1 MGCSSSATDT
11 ASGRRPDW
19 LAVTFAPRSSFSPLF
34 SSVFSSLFSS
44 VFSSSSLLTL
54 SAALMSA
61 LSWALSLALSLAVS
75 LALTSSLA
83 VTVLGVAVRPS
94 TSYGQDKAGE
104 GKPGVPEASRKT
116 QAANVPNAGKP
127 DDGKRESA
135 ALRAGAATSNIT
147 PFLGGE
153 VVGGFHPYPAQ
164 HIHDELHAR
173 CLVIDNGERR
183 VAFVVLD
190 LLGADR
196 LLFDDARRRV
206 TEATG
211 IPGECVMMS
220 TTHTHSATSALGRQR
235 GLPQTELDEYQTFV
249 SRRVADGVQRAI
261 NNLAPAQVGWAMG
274 REPREV
280 FNRRWFMKPG
290 TVPVNPF
297 GETTDRVK
305 MNPPRASKDL
315 LEPSGPTDPEIWL
328 IAARTPDGRPIGLV
342 ANYSLHYVGGVR
354 GADVSADYF
363 ALFADRMTQLLGAE
377 RQQPPFV
384 AMMGNGTSGNIN
396 NIDFSKPG
404 EARKPYEKMAEVAD
418 HVAATAWEAYRQIQW
433 KDQVTLAG
441 RLESLSVTV
450 RRPTPEQLERARDIL
465 RRRVNPEL
473 KATLEEVYA
482 DRTVKMSQWPERI
495 DLPLQVVRV
504 GGIAVA
510 GIPNEVFVEIGLQYK
525 ERSPIRPCFIMSMA
539 NGYYG
544 YLPTPEHH
552 RLGGYETWL
561 GTNRVE
567 VDASTKILS
576 KLLAMTGTLADP

>member
-1 MGCSSSATDT
+1 MSRVCSPMFLRVTGTHRWLIVAAVLAWIALLSGRPAASSAQEKP
-11 ASGRRPDW
+11 AIEKP
-19 LAVTFAPRSSFSPLF
+19 AVEKPAVVKPAVEKPAAVN
-34 SSVFSSLFSS
+34 SVD
-44 VFSSSSLLTL
+44 
-54 SAALMSA
+54 AKPALKE
-61 LSWALSLALSLAVS
+61 L
-75 LALTSSLA
+75 
-83 VTVLGVAVRPS
+83 
-94 TSYGQDKAGE
+94 K
-104 GKPGVPEASRKT
+104 
-116 QAANVPNAGKP
+116 
-127 DDGKRESA
+127 
-135 ALRAGAATSNIT
+135 AGAATSNIT

-173 CLVIDNGERR
+173 CLVIDNGDQR

-220 TTHTHSATSALGRQR
+220 TTHTHSATTALGQKR

-249 SRRVADGVQRAI
+249 SRRIADGVRRAV
-261 NNLAPAQVGWAMG
+261 NNLAPAQVGWAAG

-315 LEPSGPTDPEIWL
+315 IEPSGPTDPEVWL
-328 IAARTPDGRPIGLV
+328 IAARTLDGRPIGLV

-363 ALFADRMTQLLGAE
+363 ALFADSMTRLLGAE

-396 NIDFSKPG
+396 NIDFSQPG
-404 EARKPYEKMAEVAD
+404 EARKPYERMAEVAD
-418 HVAATAWEAYRQIQW
+418 NVAAAAMEAYRGMQW
-433 KDQVTLAG
+433 RDWVPLAG
-441 RLESLSVTV
+441 RLESLSVAV

-482 DRTVKMSQWPERI
+482 DRTVKMNQWPERI

-510 GIPNEVFVEIGLQYK
+510 GIPNEVFVEIGLEYK
-525 ERSPIRPCFIMSMA
+525 SRSPIRPCFIMSMA

-567 VDASTKILS
+567 FDASTKILA
-576 KLLAMTGTLADP
+576 KLLEMTATLADLR

>member
-1 MGCSSSATDT
+1 MRGMGFASSRVVGATRAWRVLAIAFAMLA
-11 ASGRRPDW
+11 ASWGGTS
-19 LAVTFAPRSSFSPLF
+19 VSS
-34 SSVFSSLFSS
+34 
-44 VFSSSSLLTL
+44 
-54 SAALMSA
+54 
-61 LSWALSLALSLAVS
+61 
-75 LALTSSLA
+75 
-83 VTVLGVAVRPS
+83 
-94 TSYGQDKAGE
+94 GQDKPAGDKPAGAKLAGDKPAGE
-104 GKPGVPEASRKT
+104 KLEP
-116 QAANVPNAGKP
+116 
-127 DDGKRESA
+127 KR
-135 ALRAGAATSNIT
+135 LRAGAATSNIT
-147 PFLGGE
+147 PFLGGD

-173 CLVIDNGERR
+173 CLVIDNGERQ

-196 LLFDDARRRV
+196 LLFDDARRRI
-206 TEATG
+206 TESTG
-211 IPGECVMMS
+211 IAGECVMMS

-249 SRRVADGVQRAI
+249 SRRIADGVRRAI
-261 NNLAPAQVGWAMG
+261 NNLAPAEVGWAMG

-315 LEPSGPTDPEIWL
+315 LEPSGPTDPEVWL
-328 IAARTPDGRPIGLV
+328 IAARSLEGRPIGLV

-363 ALFADRMTQLLGAE
+363 ALFADRMAQLLGAE

-396 NIDFSKPG
+396 NIDFSKTG
-404 EARKPYEKMAEVAD
+404 EARKPYERMAEVAD
-418 HVAATAWEAYRQIQW
+418 NVAAAAMEAYRGMQW
-433 KDQVTLAG
+433 RDWVPLAG
-441 RLESLSVTV
+441 RLEPLSVAV
-450 RRPTPEQLERARDIL
+450 RRPTPEQLERARDII

-495 DLPLQVVRV
+495 DLPLQVLRV

-510 GIPNEVFVEIGLQYK
+510 GIPNEVFVEIGLEYK
-525 ERSPIRPCFIMSMA
+525 TKSPIRPCFIMSMA

-567 VDASTKILS
+567 VDASTKILA
-576 KLLAMTGTLADP
+576 KLLEMTGSLAEPTGPQPVSK

>member
-1 MGCSSSATDT
+1 MPRVRRTF
-11 ASGRRPDW
+11 SG
-19 LAVTFAPRSSFSPLF
+19 
-34 SSVFSSLFSS
+34 
-44 VFSSSSLLTL
+44 
-54 SAALMSA
+54 
-61 LSWALSLALSLAVS
+61 VS
-75 LALTSSLA
+75 LWRVGA
-83 VTVLGVAVRPS
+83 VALGVATSIASVAVVFS
-94 TSYGQDKAGE
+94 T
-104 GKPGVPEASRKT
+104 P
-116 QAANVPNAGKP
+116 AA
-127 DDGKRESA
+127 RSA
-135 ALRAGAATSNIT
+135 PAVEKSEPAAKSAPAAEKSAPAAEKMSPAAKELRAGAATSNIT
-147 PFLGGE
+147 PFLGGD

-206 TEATG
+206 TAATG

-249 SRRVADGVQRAI
+249 SRRIADGVQRAI
-261 NNLAPAQVGWAMG
+261 NNLEPAQIGWAAG

-315 LEPSGPTDPEIWL
+315 LEPSGPTDPEVWL
-328 IAARTPDGRPIGLV
+328 IAARSPDGRPIGLV

-354 GADVSADYF
+354 GADISADYF
-363 ALFADRMTQLLGAE
+363 ALFAESMTRSLGAQ
-377 RQQPPFV
+377 RQRPPFV

-404 EARKPYEKMAEVAD
+404 ESRKPYEKMAEVAD
-418 HVAATAWEAYRQIQW
+418 NVAAAALEAYRGIKWQDW
-433 KDQVTLAG
+433 VPLAG
-441 RLESLSVTV
+441 RLEPLSVAV
-450 RRPTPEQLERARDIL
+450 RRPTSEQLDRARDIL

-473 KATLEEVYA
+473 KASLEEVYA

-510 GIPNEVFVEIGLQYK
+510 GIPNEVFVEIGLEYK

-567 VDASTKILS
+567 VDASTKIMA
-576 KLLAMTGTLADP
+576 KLLEMTQALADPP